1 MECAAILDVLRV
13 LSLAP
18 PQLLV
23 ESRSLLLR
31 IVSMLSK
38 LCRPQ

>member
-13 LSLAP
+13 LSLVRP
-18 PQLLV
+18 DLLT
-23 ESRSLLLR
+23 EGRSLLPR

-38 LCRPQ
+38 LGRPR

>member
-13 LSLAP
+13 LSLARP
-18 PQLLV
+18 DLLT
-23 ESRSLLLR
+23 ECRSLLLR

-38 LCRPQ
+38 LCRPR